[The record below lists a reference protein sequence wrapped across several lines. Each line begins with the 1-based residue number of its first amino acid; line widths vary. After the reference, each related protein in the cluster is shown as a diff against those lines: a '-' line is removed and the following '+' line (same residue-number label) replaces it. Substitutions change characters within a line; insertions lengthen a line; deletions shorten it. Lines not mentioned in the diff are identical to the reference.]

1 MARRPIELELDED
14 QLALLDTDSDGIP
27 DVYDADADAD
37 NDGIP
42 DKEENA
48 IRDAGNE
55 GPVELEVIRAADSPG
70 SRRGW
75 RWHRRCI
82 ST

>member
-27 DVYDADADAD
+27 D
-37 NDGIP
+37 
-42 DKEENA
+42 KEETGSA
-48 IRDAGNE
+48 DAGNE